1 MYKLFS
7 LFYNNNNIM
16 NKQLA
21 KKGVTLNKT
30 MTNTESF
37 KLNDLTVTSH
47 IIIPVLKT
55 TAVPSR
61 PQNPVQGTIYIE
73 KDVTA
78 NPVTCQVVMYVDGS
92 WI

>member
-7 LFYNNNNIM
+7 LFYNNNNNIM
-16 NKQLA
+16 NKQLT

-30 MTNTESF
+30 MTNTESL
-37 KLNDLTVTSH
+37 KLDDLTVTTH

-61 PQNPVQGTIYIE
+61 PQNPVQGTIFIE
-73 KDVTA
+73 K
-78 NPVTCQVVMYVDGS
+78 MILLILLLIKY
-92 WI
+92 